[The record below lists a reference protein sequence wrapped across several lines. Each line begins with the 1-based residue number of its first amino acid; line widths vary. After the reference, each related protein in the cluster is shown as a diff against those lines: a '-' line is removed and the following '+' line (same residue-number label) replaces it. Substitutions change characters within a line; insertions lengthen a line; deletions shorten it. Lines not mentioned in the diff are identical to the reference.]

1 MTPFINIERRQYTL
15 RIQEA
20 GPRVCFEDKRVSEWS
35 RYVDSVWIL
44 SQRFTVHWSRLPEN
58 YKNIDLGAFSSLM
71 NSTKGVTYLLLVEEE
86 QRPATVYHIVQNIKR
101 FVCWM
106 LSQTIPIMRF
116 SDVTPTMIT
125 KYFEQLRNRS
135 KTRVTRRDRNGSQ
148 QVRAATIRYH
158 VRALLRIYYYRDR
171 IGDGLKAWE
180 PLFEAT
186 MLRDDENYESKT
198 DPIPDDEFQTL
209 LSAAVNF
216 VNQNAVGA
224 IQGLREF
231 VAKE

>member
-135 KTRVTRRDRNGSQ
+135 KTRVISMRSSDAFIMRNVRGFESRNCRSRRASKSHGISTR
-148 QVRAATIRYH
+148 I
-158 VRALLRIYYYRDR
+158 
-171 IGDGLKAWE
+171 
-180 PLFEAT
+180 
-186 MLRDDENYESKT
+186 
-198 DPIPDDEFQTL
+198 
-209 LSAAVNF
+209 
-216 VNQNAVGA
+216 
-224 IQGLREF
+224 
-231 VAKE
+231 

>member
-1 MTPFINIERRQYTL
+1 MADSKSGVPAVLEGSPRKSRGLSSTNFALGEGIIEVTPFINIEGRQYTL
-15 RIQEA
+15 RI
-20 GPRVCFEDKRVSEWS
+20 
-35 RYVDSVWIL
+35 
-44 SQRFTVHWSRLPEN
+44 
-58 YKNIDLGAFSSLM
+58 
-71 NSTKGVTYLLLVEEE
+71 
-86 QRPATVYHIVQNIKR
+86 
-101 FVCWM
+101 
-106 LSQTIPIMRF
+106 PIMRV

-135 KTRVTRRDRNGSQ
+135 KTRVTRRDRSGSQ
-148 QVRAATIRYH
+148 QVKAATIRYH

-231 VAKE
+231 IAKEKVIQINEALSKVGNDDLSRRRLTKVSAHLLTVLKPVRTGTSK